1 MNGTRYLLDTNAVIA
16 IVKGSAELLAR
27 LNAATYISFS
37 IISVIEFM
45 AFSNV
50 SKEDKAVF
58 EEMLAEATV
67 IDLDYADKNLLNTIV
82 AIRQTYKLKLPDAI
96 IAATDLTY
104 NCQLVSN
111 DKEIIKVP
119 HISIVSF

>member
-16 IVKGSAELLAR
+16 IVKGNAELLAR
-27 LNAATYISFS
+27 LNAATYVSFS

-96 IAATDLTY
+96 IAATALTY

-119 HISIVSF
+119 HLSIVSF

>member
-16 IVKGSAELLAR
+16 IVKGNSKLLAR
-27 LNAATYISFS
+27 LNAATYVSFS

-45 AFSNV
+45 AFSNL

-58 EEMLAEATV
+58 EEMLAEANV
-67 IDLDYADKNLLNTIV
+67 IDLDYADKNLLNSIV

-96 IAATDLTY
+96 IAATALTY

-111 DKEIIKVP
+111 DKNIIKVP
-119 HISIVSF
+119 QLSIISF

>member
-1 MNGTRYLLDTNAVIA
+1 LDTNAVIA
-16 IVKGSAELLAR
+16 IVKGNSKLLAR
-27 LNAATYISFS
+27 LNAATYVSFS

-45 AFSNV
+45 AFSNL

-58 EEMLAEATV
+58 EEMLAEANV
-67 IDLDYADKNLLNTIV
+67 IDLDYADKNLLNSIV

-96 IAATDLTY
+96 IAATALTY

-111 DKEIIKVP
+111 DKNIIKVP
-119 HISIVSF
+119 QLSIISF